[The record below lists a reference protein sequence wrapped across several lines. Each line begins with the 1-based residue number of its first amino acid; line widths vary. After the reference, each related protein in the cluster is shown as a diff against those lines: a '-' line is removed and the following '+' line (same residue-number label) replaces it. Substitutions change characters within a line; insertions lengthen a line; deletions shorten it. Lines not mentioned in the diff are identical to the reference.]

1 MSKTC
6 GNCPTL
12 VIARALNPGGIGL
25 VHTIGCSEARNEHD
39 LFIQKYIFWVLNQP
53 RLSEIAASME
63 RQGLAIL
70 DVENI
75 VRDYSYTVLGWLKRF
90 DENRSRL
97 DATRMM
103 RSSREC
109 GNIISPAVSRPRAL
123 PRAPFSR
130 SAFQHVRQNKA
141 GMAVCLANPSGRHIN
156 FTHRQKFL
164 LTTEIRTCS
173 SGDVIASSRFEIP
186 IWLIDRAGF

>member
-1 MSKTC
+1 MTMSRIEASRYQVPGAQFLETHQLWEKYQDVQNLRKLPHF
-6 GNCPTL
+6 GNRPSFESWRN
-12 VIARALNPGGIGL
+12 RAGSY
-25 VHTIGCSEARNEHD
+25 IGCSEARNEHD
-39 LFIQKYIFWVLNQP
+39 LFIQKYIFRVLNQP

-130 SAFQHVRQNKA
+130 S
-141 GMAVCLANPSGRHIN
+141 
-156 FTHRQKFL
+156 
-164 LTTEIRTCS
+164 
-173 SGDVIASSRFEIP
+173 
-186 IWLIDRAGF
+186 

>member
-1 MSKTC
+1 MSKTS

-12 VIARALNPGGIGL
+12 VIARPLNPGGIGL

-39 LFIQKYIFWVLNQP
+39 LFIQNYIFRVLSQP

-109 GNIISPAVSRPRAL
+109 GNIISPAVSRTRAL

-130 SAFQHVRQNKA
+130 S
-141 GMAVCLANPSGRHIN
+141 S
-156 FTHRQKFL
+156 FT
-164 LTTEIRTCS
+164 TTAPRIY
-173 SGDVIASSRFEIP
+173 P
-186 IWLIDRAGF
+186 